1 MLGDAIERQAGAD
14 VKELVESLRLL
25 CKRALAEGD
34 ASLRDEAARRIAA
47 LDETALR
54 WLLQA
59 FSAFFHL
66 VNQAEKHEIVRI
78 NRERSRDEAVARP
91 ESIDAAVRV
100 LREQGCTLAEVSAV
114 LGELDIQPTL
124 TAHPTEARRRTVLHK
139 QRRITELLRELERP
153 DATAEESHT
162 ALAALQQQI
171 SLLFAT
177 EDVRTDRPTI
187 RDEIDHGLYFLR
199 AGIWSIAP
207 RIDRDVEQ
215 ALEQHYGATVDV
227 PVFLRWRSWIGGDRD
242 GNPNVTPDVTRW
254 ALARH
259 RRTAL
264 ELHLAELRELHEDLS
279 VSSRLAPV
287 PAELRAALARH
298 DVQTVDEAAA
308 GEPYRQLIDALMGR
322 IRALLE
328 HAHGGD
334 ATAQAPAV

>member
-177 EDVRTDRPTI
+177 EDVRTTGRPF
-187 RDEIDHGLYFLR
+187 GK
-199 AGIWSIAP
+199 
-207 RIDRDVEQ
+207 RIV
-215 ALEQHYGATVDV
+215 TVPTFCQ
-227 PVFLRWRSWIGGDRD
+227 PVIC
-242 GNPNVTPDVTRW
+242 PM
-254 ALARH
+254 ARPS
-259 RRTAL
+259 A
-264 ELHLAELRELHEDLS
+264 
-279 VSSRLAPV
+279 
-287 PAELRAALARH
+287 
-298 DVQTVDEAAA
+298 
-308 GEPYRQLIDALMGR
+308 
-322 IRALLE
+322 
-328 HAHGGD
+328 
-334 ATAQAPAV
+334 